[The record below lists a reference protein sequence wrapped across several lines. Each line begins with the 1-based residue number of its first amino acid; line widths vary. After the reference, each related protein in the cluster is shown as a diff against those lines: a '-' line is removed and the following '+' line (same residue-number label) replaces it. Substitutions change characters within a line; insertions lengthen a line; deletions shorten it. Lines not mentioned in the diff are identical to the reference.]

1 MVIVGAVL
9 VLIALAAIA
18 AAVTG
23 TAPHA
28 RLDLWG
34 AVHTTVSTGTIFIAG
49 MITTVVA
56 VVGVVVLVG
65 GLRRS
70 RRRRKEKKQLAKEKE
85 QLTAGSIDFSSTF
98 PDLNTTLGQNQ
109 FGNTGGTGSSGKS
122 KS

>member
-34 AVHTTVSTGTIFIAG
+34 IHMTVSTGTIFIAG
-49 MITTVVA
+49 MITTVIA
-56 VVGVVVLVG
+56 VVGVVALVG
-65 GLRRS
+65 GLRRN

-85 QLTAGSIDFSSTF
+85 QLTAGTIDFSSTF

-109 FGNTGGTGSSGKS
+109 FGDLGGTGSSGKS